1 MMKHFLTMAVAF
13 CAACLLFPCP
23 GQAEDSDKPSFATS
37 IPKGSLRDPQGI
49 LHTSTGQLAQPVVA
63 IFSVP
68 SMAQGGNQ
76 EKWSQCLAEDPKT
89 KLPNSVGL
97 YLIEDMKQSGFSEMA
112 RDRMKKEYGKGDRPI
127 LLLDETGAIG
137 KEFGIPRNT
146 TCVLVYSR
154 ENKLVHSEMGP
165 ATDEAVARVRKKVA
179 TLIN

>member
-1 MMKHFLTMAVAF
+1 MKHFLFMAVAF
-13 CAACLLFPCP
+13 CAACLVFPCA
-23 GQAEDSDKPSFATS
+23 GQAADSDKPSFATS
-37 IPKGSLRDPQGI
+37 IPKGSLRDPQGV
-49 LHTSTGQLAQPVVA
+49 LHTSTGQLTQPVVA

-76 EKWSQCLAEDPKT
+76 EKWSQRLAEDPKT
-89 KLPNSVGL
+89 KLPKSVGF
-97 YLIEDMKQSGFSEMA
+97 YLIEDMKQTGFSEMA

-146 TCVLVYSR
+146 TCILVYSR
-154 ENKLVHSEMGP
+154 ENRLVHSEMGP

-179 TLIN
+179 QLLN